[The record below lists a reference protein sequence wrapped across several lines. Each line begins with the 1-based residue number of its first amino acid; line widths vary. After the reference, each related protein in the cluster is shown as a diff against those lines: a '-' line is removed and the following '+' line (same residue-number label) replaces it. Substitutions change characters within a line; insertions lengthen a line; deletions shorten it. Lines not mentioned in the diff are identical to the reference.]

1 MRIII
6 ISLIL
11 IFNFLNFAKIQA
23 ETNITYVD
31 LEKVMSQSLVG
42 KYINDQ
48 LITIQKN
55 DKKNITANEKKL
67 QEQEKLIRSQKNVLE
82 KNEFN
87 NKVLSFKK
95 EVNNH
100 NKKKSQLVRE
110 LNKKRLDATTKLLD
124 NLNPILAKYA
134 KDKSISMVIQ
144 KKYIIIGES
153 ELDITKDILKL
164 LNEKIKKID
173 VK

>member
-11 IFNFLNFAKIQA
+11 IFNFLNFVKIQA

-31 LEKVMSQSLVG
+31 FEKVMSQSLAG

-48 LITIQKN
+48 LITLQKN
-55 DKKNITANEKKL
+55 DKKNITANGKKL

-95 EVNNH
+95 EVNKH

-134 KDKSISMVIQ
+134 KDKSISMVVQ

-153 ELDITKDILKL
+153 ELDITNDILKL
-164 LNEKIKKID
+164 LNEKIKKIV